1 MTVFWSILK
10 NMIDL
15 IDTGGPQLTMVQLTT
30 FQLHECESNT
40 HSVDIIL
47 RILIFSQANGMW
59 YDTLWW

>member
-1 MTVFWSILK
+1 
-10 NMIDL
+10 MIDL

-30 FQLHECESNT
+30 FQLYECESNT

-59 YDTLWW
+59 YDTLW